1 MPPLVVGGR
10 YQLVR
15 RLGWGGMATVWRG
28 DDLILG
34 RPVAVK
40 VLHEGLA
47 QDVGFRGRFERE
59 AHHAALLS
67 HTNIVTVHDSGR
79 DGETLFMVM
88 ELVDGRSLRSILAS
102 AVGPVTESHTAR
114 LGCQVLAALAHAHAR
129 GIVHRDIKPANIL
142 IDGDD
147 VVKVADFGIAKA
159 AEDTTDLSP
168 AGMVMVTAAYV
179 SPEQAAGRAVTPAS
193 DLYSLGC
200 VLYECLA
207 SRPPFVG
214 PSVLAVALQHYN
226 ERPPPLRSRMPS
238 VHPAVERVVMQA
250 LEKDPARRFESAAE
264 MDSAWVH
271 AAGEDS
277 SSPSLVGASLGH
289 RPGGDGWREFVPA
302 GRMASTGNMEQIA
315 TE

>member
-1 MPPLVVGGR
+1 MPPWVIGGR
-10 YQLVR
+10 YQLVQ
-15 RLGWGGMATVWRG
+15 RLGWGGMATVWAG
-28 DDLILG
+28 EDLILG

-59 AHHAALLS
+59 THHAALLS
-67 HTNIVTVHDSGR
+67 HPNVVTVHDSGQ
-79 DGETLFMVM
+79 DDETLFMVM
-88 ELVDGRSLRSILAS
+88 ELVDGRSLRSILSS
-102 AVGPVTESHTAR
+102 AVGPVALSHTVR
-114 LGCQVLAALAHAHAR
+114 LGRQVLAALAHAHAR

-142 IDGDD
+142 IDEDD

-168 AGMVMVTAAYV
+168 AGMVMGTAAYV

-207 SRPPFVG
+207 CQPPFIG

-226 ERPPPLRSRMPS
+226 DRPPPLRSKAPA
-238 VHPAVERVVMQA
+238 VHPAVEHVVMRA

-264 MDSAWVH
+264 MDGAWVK
-271 AAGEDS
+271 AAGDA
-277 SSPSLVGASLGH
+277 ASLSFDGSLFDH
-289 RPGGDGWREFVPA
+289 DVARDGWREFVPA
-302 GRMASTGNMEQIA
+302 GRTASTGNMEIGA
-315 TE
+315 D

>member
-1 MPPLVVGGR
+1 
-10 YQLVR
+10 
-15 RLGWGGMATVWRG
+15 MATVWRG
-28 DDLILG
+28 EDLILG

-88 ELVDGRSLRSILAS
+88 ELVDGRSLRSTLSS
-102 AVGPVTESHTAR
+102 AVGPVALAHAVR

-142 IDGDD
+142 VDDDD

-168 AGMVMVTAAYV
+168 AGMVMGTAAYI
-179 SPEQAAGRAVTPAS
+179 SPEQAAGRTVTPAS

-207 SRPPFVG
+207 CQPPFVG

-226 ERPPPLRSRMPS
+226 ERPPPLRSRMPT
-238 VHPAVERVVMQA
+238 VHPAVDRVVMRA
-250 LEKDPARRFESAAE
+250 LEKDPTRRFSSASE
-264 MDSAWVH
+264 MGSAWVQ
-271 AAGEDS
+271 AAAEDS
-277 SSPSLVGASLGH
+277 SSMSLVGA
-289 RPGGDGWREFVPA
+289 RPDEHAGDGWREFVPA
-302 GRMASTGNMEQIA
+302 GRIASTGNMEQIFV
-315 TE
+315 E

>member
-1 MPPLVVGGR
+1 MAPLVIGGR
-10 YQLVR
+10 YELVQ
-15 RLGWGGMATVWRG
+15 RLGWGGMATVWAG
-28 DDLILG
+28 EDLILG

-67 HTNIVTVHDSGR
+67 HPNVVTVHDSGQE
-79 DGETLFMVM
+79 DETLFMVM
-88 ELVDGRSLRSILAS
+88 ELVDGRSLRSILSS
-102 AVGPVTESHTAR
+102 AVGPVAVSHAVR
-114 LGCQVLAALAHAHAR
+114 LGRQVLAALAHAHAR

-142 IDGDD
+142 IDNED

-168 AGMVMVTAAYV
+168 AGMVMGTAAYV

-207 SRPPFVG
+207 CQPPFVG

-226 ERPPPLRSRMPS
+226 DSPPPLRSRAPAA
-238 VHPAVERVVMQA
+238 HPAIERVVMRA

-264 MDSAWVH
+264 MDEAWVK
-271 AAGEDS
+271 AGGDAS
-277 SSPSLVGASLGH
+277 SMSLVGAPVDH
-289 RPGGDGWREFVPA
+289 DVNDDGWREFVPA
-302 GRMASTGNMEQIA
+302 GRMASTGNMGQIGID
-315 TE
+315 

>member
-67 HTNIVTVHDSGR
+67 HPNIVTVHDSGR
-79 DGETLFMVM
+79 EGETLFMVM
-88 ELVDGRSLRSILAS
+88 ELVDGRSLRSTLSS
-102 AVGPVTESHTAR
+102 AVGPVALAHAAR

-142 IDGDD
+142 IDNDD

-168 AGMVMVTAAYV
+168 AGMVMGTAAYV
-179 SPEQAAGRAVTPAS
+179 SPEQAAGRGVTPAS

-207 SRPPFVG
+207 CRPPFVG

-226 ERPPPLRSRMPS
+226 ERPPPLRSRIPT
-238 VHPAVERVVMQA
+238 VPPEVERVVMRA
-250 LEKDPARRFESAAE
+250 SAHDPTA
-264 MDSAWVH
+264 
-271 AAGEDS
+271 
-277 SSPSLVGASLGH
+277 
-289 RPGGDGWREFVPA
+289 
-302 GRMASTGNMEQIA
+302 
-315 TE
+315 